1 MQSVCERHQG
11 VVYNDAS
18 DATSIGDLRERVGA
32 RNEVFDGRGVVE
44 LDVRELRSFVDVG
57 RAGTDGE
64 KSVSARGGRLFGLR
78 FADT

>member
-1 MQSVCERHQG
+1 MRHG
-11 VVYNDAS
+11 DESEVRDDAG
-18 DATSIGDLRERVGA
+18 DATSARDLRERVGA
-32 RNEVFDGRGVVE
+32 RDEVLDGGGVEE
-44 LDVRELRSFVDVG
+44 LDIRELRSFVDVG